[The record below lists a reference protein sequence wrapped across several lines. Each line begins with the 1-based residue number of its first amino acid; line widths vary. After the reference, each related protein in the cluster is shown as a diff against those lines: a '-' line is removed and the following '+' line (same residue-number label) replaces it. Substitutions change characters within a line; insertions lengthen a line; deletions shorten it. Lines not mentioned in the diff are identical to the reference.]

1 TPLLLANNLCWR
13 SPKNTGEALVRS
25 FSSFWLVLCGGVIPH
40 DLASPS
46 AIDLTRVCHIHS
58 GSGDR
63 LDKCFH
69 RLLAKAE
76 PELDSDTFVRLAS
89 TKNSRNIFRVIA
101 SSAQNMFSGRT
112 IKVRCIAGTG
122 AGRRLHISGL
132 ADWIEGPRDAANL
145 PHIIQATKIAH
156 IYCEREY
163 AFGEM
168 LLKVV

>member
-1 TPLLLANNLCWR
+1 MIWLRLQQLILLVFVTYILA
-13 SPKNTGEALVRS
+13 
-25 FSSFWLVLCGGVIPH
+25 
-40 DLASPS
+40 LATVWTKVSRVFK
-46 AIDLTRVCHIHS
+46 ITR
-58 GSGDR
+58 
-63 LDKCFH
+63 
-69 RLLAKAE
+69 KAE

-112 IKVRCIAGTG
+112 SYDYHLALDDDMSDMKEMGTG

-145 PHIIQATKIAH
+145 PHIIQATKSQDP
-156 IYCEREY
+156 CEREY

-168 LLKVV
+168 LKVVERLDPLTNVALIDSALTCVVEWIK